1 MREEK
6 RRNKERK
13 KLRRRFASFE
23 SRLMDDKK
31 DLFEKTNITTFFTRH
46 EYKLAAQTCFVIVA
60 LTD

>member
-13 KLRRRFASFE
+13 LLRRRFASFE

-31 DLFEKTNITTFFTRH
+31 VLFEKTNINTFTRH
-46 EYKLAAQTCFVIVA
+46 AYKLAAQTCLVIVA